1 MYTAVARYFCLS
13 VATYCFFSTLS
24 PPYNPPDAAGS
35 VKCVVFQKPA
45 ALAQRFGMLRRLPSF
60 SGYSMS
66 SK

>member
-13 VATYCFFSTLS
+13 VATYCFFFH
-24 PPYNPPDAAGS
+24 PVPYTPNAACS

-45 ALAQRFGMLRRLPSF
+45 ALAQRFGYGEKIAELFR
-60 SGYSMS
+60 YSMS

>member
-24 PPYNPPDAAGS
+24 PYNPQMPPVPRNVWSSKSQPPSPKGL
-35 VKCVVFQKPA
+35 V
-45 ALAQRFGMLRRLPSF
+45 MLRRLPSC